1 MSGSGASRR
10 DQMDETDLSIL
21 RELEEGISTV
31 QQPFAGIGVRLGIT
45 EDEVISRIRKMK
57 DTGIIRKIRARINQR
72 KIGIAA
78 NALVAWYMPKGWDGF
93 SRLADLPGVSHCY
106 LRKPSPGKWEYSV
119 YTVHHNRTE
128 SEVYS
133 IVSRFAAEEGICD
146 YQVLFSTEELKR
158 VPAVRIDQTGE
169 RTR

>member
-1 MSGSGASRR
+1 
-10 DQMDETDLSIL
+10 MDETDRAIL
-21 RELEEGISTV
+21 RELEQGLPLV
-31 QQPFAGIGVRLGIT
+31 QQPFAEIGVRLGIPEEEILT
-45 EDEVISRIRKMK
+45 RIRKMK
-57 DTGIIRKIRARINQR
+57 ERGIIRKIRARINQR
-72 KIGIAA
+72 DIGISA
-78 NALVAWYMPKGWDGF
+78 NALVAWNMPDGWDGF

-106 LRKPSPGKWEYSV
+106 LRRPVPGKWEYSV

-133 IVSRFAAEEGICD
+133 IVSQFAAEEGICD